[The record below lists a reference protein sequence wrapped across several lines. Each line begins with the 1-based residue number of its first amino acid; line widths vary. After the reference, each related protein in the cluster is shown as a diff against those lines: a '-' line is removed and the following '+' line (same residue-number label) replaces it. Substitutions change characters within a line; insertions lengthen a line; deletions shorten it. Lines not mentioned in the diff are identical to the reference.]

1 MVAFK
6 SSFGVMA
13 ANEATLSCGKKQLSR
28 GRVIKPLLVNFS
40 AQKVGWAS
48 RWKEE

>member
-1 MVAFK
+1 LAACMVAFK

-28 GRVIKPLLVNFS
+28 WRAVTSLLVNFS
-40 AQKVGWAS
+40 AQKVG
-48 RWKEE
+48 